1 MCGAYQLRDNQFM
14 FLIGKP
20 SGEEINDFITAQSD
34 LAFSYP
40 EVGQTKTHAAPKG
53 YPINHLRKNLG
64 KGEETYQ
71 KAVEALRSW
80 QMYSTDW
87 TELHPKNAP
96 IEKDR
101 IVVMLVNHLGFWSLN
116 PCRIV
121 YSIDEESA
129 HFSRNAFAVG
139 TLPAHSEAGEE
150 RFTVEWNRQTDE
162 VYYELY
168 AFARAHNWLAKIG
181 FPFVPL
187 FQKRFA
193 TDSYK
198 AMLDAVN
205 NKN

>member
-1 MCGAYQLRDNQFM
+1 M

-20 SGEEINDFITAQSD
+20 SREEINDFIAAQSR
-34 LAFSYP
+34 LTFSYA
-40 EVGQTKTHAAPKG
+40 EVGETKIRAAPHG
-53 YPINHLRKNLG
+53 YPINQLREKLG
-64 KGEETYQ
+64 EGEQTYQ

-80 QMYSTDW
+80 QMYSTNW

-96 IEKDR
+96 IENGE

-121 YSIDEESA
+121 YSIEEETPQ
-129 HFSRNAFAVG
+129 FSRNAFAVG
-139 TLPAHSEAGEE
+139 TLPAHYEAGEE
-150 RFTVEWNRQTDE
+150 RFMIEWNRQTDE

-193 TDSYK
+193 ANSYE
-198 AMLDAVN
+198 AMLKSTN
-205 NKN
+205 S

>member
-1 MCGAYQLRDNQFM
+1 M

-20 SGEEINDFITAQSD
+20 FDEEINDFIAAQSE
-34 LAFSYP
+34 LTFSYP
-40 EVGQTKTHAAPKG
+40 EVGETKTPAAPEG
-53 YPINHLRKNLG
+53 YPINHLREKLG
-64 KGEETYQ
+64 EGKQTYR

-80 QMYSTDW
+80 QMYSTNW
-87 TELHPKNAP
+87 TELRPKNAP
-96 IEKDR
+96 IKTGE

-121 YSIDEESA
+121 YSIEEETA
-129 HFSRNAFAVG
+129 QFCRNAFAIG

-150 RFTVEWNRQTDE
+150 RFTIEWNRQTDE

-193 TDSYK
+193 ADSYR
-198 AMLDAVN
+198 AMLTAIN
-205 NKN
+205 S

>member
-1 MCGAYQLRDNQFM
+1 M

-20 SGEEINDFITAQSD
+20 SDAEINDFIAAQTH
-34 LAFSYP
+34 LTLSYP
-40 EVGQTKTHAAPKG
+40 EVGETRNYAAPGG
-53 YPINHLRKNLG
+53 YPINHLREKLG
-64 KGEETYQ
+64 EGEETYQ

-80 QMYSTDW
+80 QMYATDW
-87 TELHPKNAP
+87 TEIRPKNAP
-96 IEKDR
+96 IENGE

-121 YSIDEESA
+121 YSIDEETPQLC
-129 HFSRNAFAVG
+129 RNAFAIG

-150 RFTVEWNRQTDE
+150 RFTIEWHRQTDE

-193 TDSYK
+193 ANSYE
-198 AMLDAVN
+198 AMLKSTN
-205 NKN
+205 S